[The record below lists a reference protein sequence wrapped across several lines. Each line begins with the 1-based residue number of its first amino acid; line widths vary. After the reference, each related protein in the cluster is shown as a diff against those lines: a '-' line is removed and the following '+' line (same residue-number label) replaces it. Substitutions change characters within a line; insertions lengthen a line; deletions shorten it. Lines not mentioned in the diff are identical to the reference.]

1 MSNEYNLNVTRQQL
15 SQIFNADPR
24 MIKAFEDLFKKTFIE
39 TPAQIDASD
48 TSQIPYNNNIDAT
61 TLNSIILAVTPV
73 ILGVVADV
81 LSQIDNVVQDQSLQ
95 YTPPTSTDND
105 LTTRQPTAFR
115 STVNLSDA
123 SGVGSATLTN
133 APVSSNP
140 TKWIS
145 IDDNGTIRRIP
156 TW

>member
-1 MSNEYNLNVTRQQL
+1 MSNDYTLNVTRQQL

-24 MIKAFEDLFKKTFIE
+24 MIKAFEDLFKKTFVD

-61 TLNSIILAVTPV
+61 VLNSIILAVTPV

-81 LSQIDNVVQDQSLQ
+81 LSQVDNVVQDLSLQ
-95 YTPPTSTDND
+95 YTPPTSIDND
-105 LTTRQPTAFR
+105 LITRQPIAFK
-115 STVNLSDA
+115 STVHLSDA
-123 SGVGSATLTN
+123 SGVGLATLAN